1 MPVNPDWQ
9 YYFSGQVNRLTQ
21 NDARNGLVASIVDQI
36 EAWGIE
42 STLNGGGP
50 AIDVDDDAPGGWGV
64 SYVSPGVFDVTVPDV
79 SAYTQLQTTIGVRDP
94 HPGFGFTGAVYS
106 RPKAEHTL
114 YGVISDVVIS
124 EDPADWFSN
133 ELIIAQPVPGAGYLP
148 SSDTSNLTYFWNGAN
163 WQAKTVWAILRN
175 TALSSPGGWGKAR
188 VTAVGLPAGISLIYT
203 ETLPAITRVFN
214 RLRGEAYGGALSAS
228 ENSMGLV
235 VRVDAGVSPGEY
247 TFLLVATPDTQ
258 LADIGFGYQDYVTS
272 PPAWINDG
280 DTLSVRLIIYPEGM
294 APEDIPEPG
303 SPDPPGIPGGLS
315 PTEIC
320 SLFGDSVTLSWE
332 PVVGATGYE
341 VRRVDTGTIIY
352 SGSATGATISGLTPG
367 VEYSFE
373 IRATNDA
380 GNSGWSEA
388 ITAMPTAAPTDAPVL
403 TGVVTHCGTKH
414 VLEWPP
420 VI

>member
-1 MPVNPDWQ
+1 
-9 YYFSGQVNRLTQ
+9 
-21 NDARNGLVASIVDQI
+21 
-36 EAWGIE
+36 
-42 STLNGGGP
+42 
-50 AIDVDDDAPGGWGV
+50 
-64 SYVSPGVFDVTVPDV
+64 
-79 SAYTQLQTTIGVRDP
+79 
-94 HPGFGFTGAVYS
+94 
-106 RPKAEHTL
+106 
-114 YGVISDVVIS
+114 
-124 EDPADWFSN
+124 
-133 ELIIAQPVPGAGYLP
+133 
-148 SSDTSNLTYFWNGAN
+148 
-163 WQAKTVWAILRN
+163 
-175 TALSSPGGWGKAR
+175 
-188 VTAVGLPAGISLIYT
+188 
-203 ETLPAITRVFN
+203 
-214 RLRGEAYGGALSAS
+214 
-228 ENSMGLV
+228 
-235 VRVDAGVSPGEY
+235 
-247 TFLLVATPDTQ
+247 
-258 LADIGFGYQDYVTS
+258 
-272 PPAWINDG
+272 
-280 DTLSVRLIIYPEGM
+280 
-294 APEDIPEPG
+294 
-303 SPDPPGIPGGLS
+303 LS